1 MLSCLSALQ
10 AASVCG
16 ATAGVEDEGEG
27 MDMEDRG
34 ERVSAAVRVQA
45 RGQLNDL
52 LAFLS
57 NPLQ

>member
-1 MLSCLSALQ
+1 M
-10 AASVCG
+10 CG